1 MRWGLLG
8 ALVALALAPAAQAGG
23 PTLTLGTAEDIVRS
37 SSLVEAKAQMT
48 LLQLAGFRAVR
59 VTSIW
64 KPGELAPG
72 PAERKVLDNVVAAAE
87 LSGIRIYVSV
97 FHAGSRTTP
106 LAPEDRAQFASYAA
120 GLARAYPGVRDVIVG
135 NEPNLNRFWL
145 PQYAA
150 DGSGASAPAYL
161 SLLAETYDALK
172 AVSRGITVVGGAL
185 APRGADNP
193 YATRHTHSPGLFLR
207 ELGQAYRASR
217 RRKPIMDWLAFH
229 PYGEHSSQPPEF
241 RRHPRSKTIGLNDYG
256 KLVKALRQAFDG
268 TRQRG
273 ATLPILYAEYG
284 IEAAVPFERADA
296 YTGREHT
303 TTRPV
308 SELTQGNFYRRALAL
323 ARCQPTVKG
332 FLLFLLTDEPALDRW
347 QSGLL
352 YPDDSP
358 KTSFAAVRD
367 AVTSVRAPGS
377 PCGLPPPP
385 LLPPPGIAVI
395 PPVAVVPPVTP
406 PVEPPPD
413 EPVEPPAR
421 LGGLPE

>member
-1 MRWGLLG
+1 M
-8 ALVALALAPAAQAGG
+8 LVGVADDG
-23 PTLTLGTAEDIVRS
+23 PKSVDVVR
-37 SSLVEAKAQMT
+37 AKAKLDLMR
-48 LLQLAGFRAVR
+48 LAGFDTLRLTTV
-59 VTSIW
+59 W
-64 KPGELAPG
+64 APG
-72 PAERKVLDNVVAAAE
+72 QTQPAPVELEGLRTAAAAANIAGVRIV
-87 LSGIRIYVSV
+87 LSVY
-97 FHAGSRTTP
+97 HAGSRTTP
-106 LAPEDRAQFASYAA
+106 RTP
-120 GLARAYPGVRDVIVG
+120 LARRQFSRFAASLARELPTVRHFVIG
-135 NEPNLNRFWL
+135 NEPNLNRFWM
-145 PQYAA
+145 PQFTWLGRSRSPA
-150 DGSGASAPAYL
+150 DYL
-161 SLLAETYDALK
+161 ALLAPTYDALK

-395 PPVAVVPPVTP
+395 PPVAVVPPVTL